1 MSTETTHE
9 SVGEQ
14 RTSPARI
21 QSPYVVGIGASAGG
35 LEALERFFD
44 SVPNDGGMAFVVV
57 QHLSPDF
64 KSVMGELLARHTELT
79 IKLVEDGMPIEPDHV
94 YLIPPKKE
102 MIISGGR
109 LLLSERDRQYELTLP
124 IDVFFRSL
132 AQDCGARA
140 VAIVL
145 SGGGSDGSR
154 GIRDVRE
161 AGGLVIVQDA
171 SAQFDGMPRTAI
183 DAGVAH
189 YVLAPENMPA
199 AIVEHV
205 EKQRTRNGGFRDGE
219 PALGETTLD
228 TVYRMLEKEF
238 GIDFTHYKPSTVTR
252 RIERRVQLARADDLG
267 TYVKRLRESREEL
280 DILYR
285 DLLIGVTRFFRNEEA
300 FEVLSQRV
308 LPELLE
314 KLPRGAPIRIWVA
327 GCATGEE
334 VYSLA
339 IVLHE
344 VMSRVGERPVKIFA
358 SDVHRGSL
366 ETASRGIYSEDAVR
380 NVSPARL
387 ERYFAHVGPTYQVVP
402 ELRQQIVFAP
412 HNVIRDAPFTRIDLI
427 SCRNL
432 LIYLQPAAQ
441 QKALSLFHFALN
453 RGGVAFLGPSE
464 SAGPLAN
471 DFETLHR
478 HWRIFRKHSD
488 VRIPVDARF
497 QPAKPGE
504 VRLPVHDGQ
513 GQGGPLA
520 RYSLT
525 KLLGTY
531 DKVLDAFMP
540 PGLLL
545 NEHGEMIHAF
555 AGGSRFLK
563 PHDGRQGLD
572 VLDAV
577 DAELKT
583 VLTPGLK
590 RALRE
595 TQPITFKGVRIL
607 VDGEEKECRVVIRK
621 FGGRPAAAPHF
632 VVTFEEDNARPS
644 RWPQPPGTEIDLAAV
659 PRDQLRALEEE
670 LSSTKAS
677 LQATIEE
684 LETSNEEL
692 QAANEELLT
701 SNEELQST
709 NEELQSVNEELYT
722 VNAEYQKKIAELTEL
737 TNDMDNLLSSTD
749 IGTIFLDAELRI
761 RRFTPRSADTFRLLP
776 QDLGRSIETFTHSI
790 DHPEL
795 FADLKRVRETGEP
808 IEREL
813 GGPAGSSLLLRI
825 LPYRAKGS
833 VAGVVITLIDVTG
846 MKAAED
852 ALFHE
857 RFLLNSLLFNVPDA
871 IYFRGLDGKF
881 IRVNEAMASH
891 FKVDAKDLAGKTP
904 FDVFPQEVAVALHE
918 QDAYVLRTGDAQHY
932 RLEKSAARDGDD
944 DWTLV
949 TRVPLRDSS
958 DRVVGVIAISRDVT
972 KQRRAEERIRQ
983 DVVRRDR
990 FLAMLSHE
998 LRNPLGAVVTATA
1011 LLKPMGHDERTKK
1024 LLTIVDRQS
1033 QQMARL
1039 LDDLLEVSRVTQN
1052 KIELRTR
1059 TIDLC
1064 TVARDAVDAMR
1075 SAIGDRGLEL
1085 VTEIDAAPIFVNGDP
1100 ARVLQVQVN
1109 LLNNAAK
1116 YTPRGGHVWLQVRRE
1131 DDDAV
1136 ISVRDD
1142 GVGIPKE
1149 MTEAIFDL
1157 FVQSRR
1163 TLDRAEGGLGVGL
1176 TLVRSL
1182 VSMHGGTVVCHSE
1195 GRGQGS
1201 EFVIRLP
1208 MGTGTVEEQGGPRRR
1223 LHLPRGARIVVIE
1236 DNPDSRDLLCQL
1248 LSLAGFECHGADN
1261 GASGLALIDDVRPD
1275 AAIVDVGL
1283 PELDGFAVARRIRA
1297 EPGHDRVSLIALTGY
1312 GQASDRA
1319 QALEAGFDEHLVKPI
1334 NAESLLQLL
1343 DAQ

>member
-1 MSTETTHE
+1 M
-9 SVGEQ
+9 VV
-14 RTSPARI
+14 A
-21 QSPYVVGIGASAGG
+21 SPYVVGIGASAGG

-44 SVPNDGGMAFVVV
+44 NVPRDSGMAFVVV

-64 KSVMGELLARHTELT
+64 KSVMGELLARHTELA
-79 IKLVEDGMPIEPDHV
+79 IKLVEDGMPIEPGHV

-189 YVLAPENMPA
+189 YVLAPESMPST
-199 AIVEHV
+199 ILEHV
-205 EKQRTRNGGFRDGE
+205 KQQRAHDDARGE
-219 PALGETTLD
+219 RRAPTAAQPTLD
-228 TVYRMLEKEF
+228 AVYRMLEKQF
-238 GIDFTHYKPSTVTR
+238 GIDFTHYKPSTITR

-267 TYVKRLRESREEL
+267 NYVKHLKENREEL
-280 DILYR
+280 DVLYR

-308 LPELLE
+308 LPELLAQ
-314 KLPRGAPIRIWVA
+314 LPRGAPIRIWIA

-339 IVLHE
+339 VVLHE
-344 VMSRVGERPVKIFA
+344 VMGRVGERPVKIFA

-366 ETASRGIYSEDAVR
+366 EIAARGIYSEDAVR
-380 NVSPARL
+380 NVSRERL
-387 ERYFAHVGPTYQVVP
+387 DRYFSHVGPTYQVVP

-427 SCRNL
+427 TCRNL

-441 QKALSLFHFALN
+441 HKALSLFHFALN
-453 RGGVAFLGPSE
+453 RGGVLFLGPSE
-464 SAGPLAN
+464 STGPLAN
-471 DFETLHR
+471 DFETVHR

-488 VRIPVDARF
+488 ARIPVEARF
-497 QPAKPGE
+497 QPSK
-504 VRLPVHDGQ
+504 LPEAHLAAQMAQ
-513 GQGGPLA
+513 GAPVA

-525 KLLGTY
+525 QLLGTY
-531 DKVLDAFMP
+531 DQVLDAFMP
-540 PGLLL
+540 PGLLV
-545 NEHGEMIHAF
+545 NEHGEMMHVF
-555 AGGSRFLK
+555 AGASRFLK
-563 PHDGRQGLD
+563 PRDGRQGLD

-577 DAELKT
+577 DTELKL
-583 VLTPGLK
+583 VLAPGLK

-595 TQPITFKGVRIL
+595 TQPIAFKGVRL
-607 VDGEEKECRVVIRK
+607 TADGVEGDYRVVIRK

-632 VVTFEEDNARPS
+632 VITFEPDAALES
-644 RWPQPPGTEIDLAAV
+644 RHAAAAATEIDHAQV
-659 PRDQLRALEEE
+659 PRDQLKAIEDEQ
-670 LSSTKAS
+670 SSTKAS
-677 LQATIEE
+677 QQATIEE

-749 IGTIFLDAELRI
+749 IGTIFLDADLRI
-761 RRFTPRSADTFRLLP
+761 RRFTPKSADTFRLLP
-776 QDLGRSIETFTHSI
+776 QDIGRSIETFTHSI

-795 FADLKRVRETGEP
+795 FADLKTVRETGQP

-813 GGPAGSSLLLRI
+813 AHSDGASVLLRI

-833 VAGVVITLIDVTG
+833 VAGVVVTLIDVSG

-871 IYFRGLDGKF
+871 IYFRGADGKF
-881 IRVNEAMASH
+881 IRASEALASRL
-891 FKVDAKDLAGKTP
+891 KVEPRDLVGKTP
-904 FDVFPQEVAVALHE
+904 FDVFPQEAAMALHE
-918 QDAYVLRTGDAQHY
+918 QDTHVLRTGEAQHY
-932 RLEKSAARDGDD
+932 RLEKRSEADGDE
-944 DWTLV
+944 WTVV
-949 TRVPLRDSS
+949 TRVPLRDRN

-972 KQRRAEERIRQ
+972 KQRRAEERIHQ

-1011 LLKPMGHDERTKK
+1011 LLKAGSEDAERNKK

-1052 KIELRTR
+1052 KIELRSR

-1064 TVARDAVDAMR
+1064 AVAKDAAESVR
-1075 SAIGDRGLEL
+1075 SAMSERGLEL
-1085 VTEIDAAPIFVNGDP
+1085 TSELEGTPVFVNGDP
-1100 ARVLQVQVN
+1100 ARLLQVQVN

-1116 YTPRGGHVWLQVRRE
+1116 YTPRGGHVLLQVRRE
-1131 DDDAV
+1131 ENHAV
-1136 ISVRDD
+1136 VRVRDD
-1142 GVGIPKE
+1142 GVGIPRE
-1149 MTEAIFDL
+1149 MTDAIFDL

-1163 TLDRAEGGLGVGL
+1163 TLDRADGGLGVGL

-1182 VSMHGGTVVCHSE
+1182 VSMHGGSVTCHSD
-1195 GRGQGS
+1195 GQGCGS

-1208 MGTGTVEEQGGPRRR
+1208 LGSGTAEEPVRPRLR
-1223 LHLPRGARIVVIE
+1223 LHLPRGARIVVVE

-1248 LSLAGFECHGADN
+1248 LALAGFECHAADN

-1275 AAIVDVGL
+1275 VAIVDVGL
-1283 PELDGFAVARRIRA
+1283 PEVDGFAVARRIRA
-1297 EPGHDRVSLIALTGY
+1297 EPRHDRVSLIALTGY
-1312 GQASDRA
+1312 GQSSDRA

-1334 NAESLLQLL
+1334 NAESLLQVLE
-1343 DAQ
+1343 AQGGDGG